1 MKVSKLEGIKLLNEL
16 GMPTVKLLDISGILN
31 GQISIDEGISV
42 RLSPKSKLVKWNVWL
57 PSINR
62 RTNIDE
68 VREFVERYQD
78 DYLVFAHKSVRPQSI
93 GTLSKFPESVV
104 AETYKSYEDKGDG
117 IIDNRVTVP
126 MRGDKLFI
134 SKMELLKRDETD
146 FNNFRKVLLYLNKI
160 PFSEYETEYVIED
173 NNVVFMDFTVS
184 DTRQYKI
191 YDNIYGER

>member
-16 GMPTVKLLDISGILN
+16 GMPTVELLDISGILN
-31 GQISIDEGISV
+31 GQVSIDEGISV
-42 RLSPKSKLVKWNVWL
+42 RLSPKSKLVKWNVGL

-134 SKMELLKRDETD
+134 SKMELLKKDETD

>member
-42 RLSPKSKLVKWNVWL
+42 RLSPKSKLVKWNVGL